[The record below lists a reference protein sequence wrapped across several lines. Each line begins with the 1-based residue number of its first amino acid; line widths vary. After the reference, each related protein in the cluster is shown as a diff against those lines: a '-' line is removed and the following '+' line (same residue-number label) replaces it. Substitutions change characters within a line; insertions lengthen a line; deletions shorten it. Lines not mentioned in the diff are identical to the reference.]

1 MTRPCV
7 HAKDGDREGFCIIG
21 YVGADSQDNSQH
33 LFLHVQRR
41 FHNSYQRSI
50 QGLTLG
56 SLCIQWPL
64 WERERG
70 SSHLWPSLTAQ
81 DWRGEV
87 AQKAH
92 RRKNKYIQR
101 PLLTARPLPC
111 QPHSQWSE
119 SQCAVSLSLRA
130 QMRPS
135 YDGHLHKSPRH
146 PDKQLRLKLEIEFNI
161 HSQQFPKCCL
171 SDLQYAHTR
180 WKWLSYKNILMSHV
194 LSQRQTC
201 GYGGLSA
208 SLPCL
213 LRLLLNYH
221 EATCALKRGKY
232 LRKANITLQLL
243 AKTPSIKSLPFLDF
257 IDWLPLTG
265 LVMF

>member
-1 MTRPCV
+1 MCTCQR
-7 HAKDGDREGFCIIG
+7 RW
-21 YVGADSQDNSQH
+21 
-33 LFLHVQRR
+33 QRR
-41 FHNSYQRSI
+41 FLHHW
-50 QGLTLG
+50 LCG
-56 SLCIQWPL
+56 SRQPGQLPAPL
-64 WERERG
+64 PPRTAQISQQLPKEHPGSDPGVPMYTVAPMRERERG